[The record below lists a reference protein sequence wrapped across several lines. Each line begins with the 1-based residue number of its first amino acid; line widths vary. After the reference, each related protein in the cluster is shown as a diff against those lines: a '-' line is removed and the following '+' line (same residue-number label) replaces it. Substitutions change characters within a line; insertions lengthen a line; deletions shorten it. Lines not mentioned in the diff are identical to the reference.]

1 MNASVATRQLD
12 IPGASIHYEV
22 RGSGPLLALIAAH
35 GGFADEAPASP
46 SGRARYWLIS
56 PTSSTAVLPRLYDDR

>member
-12 IPGASIHYEV
+12 IPEASIHYEV

-35 GGFADEAPASP
+35 GGFAGEAPAFTERP
-46 SGRARYWLIS
+46 RD
-56 PTSSTAVLPRLYDDR
+56 VLAD

>member
-22 RGSGPLLALIAAH
+22 RGSGPLLALIAAD
-35 GGFADEAPASP
+35 GGSAGEAPAFTE
-46 SGRARYWLIS
+46 R
-56 PTSSTAVLPRLYDDR
+56 PRRIG